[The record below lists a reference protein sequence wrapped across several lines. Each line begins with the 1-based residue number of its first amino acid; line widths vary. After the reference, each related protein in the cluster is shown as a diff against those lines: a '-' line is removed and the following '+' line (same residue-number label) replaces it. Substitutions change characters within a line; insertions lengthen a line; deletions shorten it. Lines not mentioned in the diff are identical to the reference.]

1 VAGAQLEEG
10 GGAMSRDTNFYYS
23 FLALPA
29 EKRRAIIAVWDFCRA
44 VDDAVDE
51 PAVSGSSGTPDAVA
65 AAVERWRSEVA
76 ACFDG
81 RAPHTAEGE
90 RLQPFIDRFGL
101 PREAFEQLVDGV
113 EMDVGNRRYE
123 TFADLREYCLRVASG
138 VGLMTI
144 EIFGYRDAKVKDY
157 AIDLGVALQLTNIIR
172 DVAVDL
178 TQGRVYLPLKDLER
192 FGCTE
197 DDLRRGELSPR
208 VVALLKHQCDRAR
221 EYYARARAALPR
233 GEARRL
239 VAAEIMGAI
248 YFAILEAIEGAGYD
262 VFSRVIRVPRPRRA
276 MIAAST
282 WVKTMVHVGD
292 AGHVGP

>member
-1 VAGAQLEEG
+1 
-10 GGAMSRDTNFYYS
+10 MSRDTNFYYS

-51 PAVSGSSGTPDAVA
+51 PSSGGSMATPQDVS
-65 AAVERWRSEVA
+65 AAVDRWRTEVA

-81 RAPHTAEGE
+81 RAPRTTQGE

-101 PREAFEQLVDGV
+101 PREAFERLVDGV
-113 EMDVGNRRYE
+113 EMDVGRRRYE

-144 EIFGYRDAKVKDY
+144 EIFGYRDPRVRDY
-157 AIDLGVALQLTNIIR
+157 AVDLGVALQLTNIVR

-178 TQGRVYLPLKDLER
+178 AQGRVYLPIEDLAR

-197 DDLRRGELSPR
+197 DDLRRGELSAP
-208 VVALLKHQCDRAR
+208 VVALLRHQCERAR
-221 EYYARARAALPR
+221 EYYGRARAVLPR
-233 GEARRL
+233 DEARGL
-239 VAAEIMGAI
+239 VAAEIMRAI
-248 YFAILEAIEGAGYD
+248 YFAILEAIERAGYD

-282 WVKTMVHVGD
+282 WVKTMVHLGD
-292 AGHVGP
+292 AGR

>member
-1 VAGAQLEEG
+1 
-10 GGAMSRDTNFYYS
+10 MSRDTNFYYS

-221 EYYARARAALPR
+221 EYYARAGRAA
-233 GEARRL
+233 ARRGPPAGGRRDHGRHL
-239 VAAEIMGAI
+239 LRHSRSDRGSRLRRLLTGHPGAPTAARH
-248 YFAILEAIEGAGYD
+248 D
-262 VFSRVIRVPRPRRA
+262 RRLDL
-276 MIAAST
+276 
-282 WVKTMVHVGD
+282 GQD
-292 AGHVGP
+292 DGPCW